1 MHWSWF
7 RIVAAI
13 TGLSGVV
20 AGFIVNV
27 DRAARQGHGLDEVL
41 ANYFSLFTI
50 VSTLLAVVTLLVAA
64 SWGMRH
70 AGTEREPLG
79 IALVLAAVTGP
90 VLLLGLVYNALLRGL
105 PAPVALG
112 DSVGIAMLDSYAAEV
127 LHVVLPIYFLLD
139 LLLAPHRRGLPWWS
153 LAVLVGFPLDDVH
166 DGPRRA
172 RRESRRDHGVV
183 VPVPVPRPAR
193 SGGIPVGAALHR
205 RDPGRLPGDRHRD
218 HRDRPL
224 PGAPSGA
231 PRRAGRSGATARLN
245 R

>member
-13 TGLSGVV
+13 TGFSGVV

-50 VSTLLAVVTLLVAA
+50 VSTLLAMVTLLVAA

-79 IALVLAAVTGP
+79 IALALAAVTGP

-153 LAVLVGFPLDDVH
+153 LAVLVGYPLAWTTYTMVRGERVGNP
-166 DGPRRA
+166 DGTTAWWYPYPFLDPHGAGGYPSALIYIGAILAGFLAIGTAIIVIGRYRERRSM
-172 RRESRRDHGVV
+172 RHGA
-183 VPVPVPRPAR
+183 PAAH
-193 SGGIPVGAALHR
+193 G
-205 RDPGRLPGDRHRD
+205 
-218 HRDRPL
+218 PL
-224 PGAPSGA
+224 PV
-231 PRRAGRSGATARLN
+231 
-245 R
+245 

>member
-13 TGLSGVV
+13 TGFSGVV

-79 IALVLAAVTGP
+79 IALALAAVTGP

-105 PAPVALG
+105 PAPV
-112 DSVGIAMLDSYAAEV
+112 
-127 LHVVLPIYFLLD
+127 P
-139 LLLAPHRRGLPWWS
+139 
-153 LAVLVGFPLDDVH
+153 
-166 DGPRRA
+166 
-172 RRESRRDHGVV
+172 
-183 VPVPVPRPAR
+183 
-193 SGGIPVGAALHR
+193 
-205 RDPGRLPGDRHRD
+205 
-218 HRDRPL
+218 
-224 PGAPSGA
+224 
-231 PRRAGRSGATARLN
+231 
-245 R
+245 